1 VDVLAHAP
9 DTIAGIDSTLVEE
22 LAAHHM
28 KMIPTLKLFSGSS
41 HIDLIRKIVAQFH
54 ADKGTLLFGTDTG
67 FLTDYDVTEEYHQLA
82 LSGLSFHDVL
92 AMLTTN
98 PAAEFKVS
106 LHAGSMKVGGDGDLT
121 ILAPDPAIC
130 GTSLT

>member
-1 VDVLAHAP
+1 MDSSSLLTLRIFKAFASPSTAEWTFLAHAP
-9 DTIAGIDSTLVEE
+9 DMIGGIDTTLVEQ
-22 LAAHHM
+22 LVAHHM

-82 LSGLSFHDVL
+82 LTGLSFHDVL
-92 AMLTTN
+92 AML
-98 PAAEFKVS
+98 
-106 LHAGSMKVGGDGDLT
+106 
-121 ILAPDPAIC
+121 
-130 GTSLT
+130 